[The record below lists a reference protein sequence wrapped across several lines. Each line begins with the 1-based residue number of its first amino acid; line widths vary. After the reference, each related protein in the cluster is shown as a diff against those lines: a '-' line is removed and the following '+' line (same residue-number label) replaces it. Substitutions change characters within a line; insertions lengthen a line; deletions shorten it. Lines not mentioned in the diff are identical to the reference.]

1 MTNVQP
7 GVVNTPMAEA
17 AADDFR
23 RLFNIDLMAG
33 ADGMLAAQDVAQVVW
48 ETVSR
53 PDRAYQ
59 AEGYIKDAMNC
70 TFLPQLT

>member
-7 GVVNTPMAEA
+7 GFVNTPGLQAV
-17 AADDFR
+17 ADDLR

-33 ADGMLAAQDVAQVVW
+33 ADRMLAAEDVAQVVW

-59 AEGYIKDAMNC
+59 AEVYIKAMVR
-70 TFLPQLT
+70 